1 MGPARRGSG
10 GAAGAHPRPLPGGAA
25 AARLRPVSREWHDMT
40 ALALGQGIAAGDID
54 PVALA
59 EHFLAR
65 IEALDSER
73 TVYLHVTADRA
84 RAEAEAARRRARDGL
99 RLGPLD
105 GVPISW
111 KDLFDSA
118 GAPTTA
124 ATPLF
129 AQRVPDTDALLLARA
144 TRAGM
149 VCLGKTNLTEFAFSA
164 LGINPH
170 FGTPANAY
178 DGAVARAPGGSSSG
192 AAVSVARGLAAAAMG
207 SDTGGSVRVPAAWN
221 GLVGLKTTAGL
232 LPLDGVIPL
241 AASLDTAGPL
251 TRDVADAGAM
261 LAMLAGR
268 RAADLAGASLAGLRL
283 IAPSNLAWDGLEPGI
298 ERAARAAV
306 ERLAAAGAD
315 VVSREVPELHDVEAL
330 FAAHGPLVAAEAYAH
345 WQDLV
350 DTHADRIYHNVLMRF
365 WAGAELSVG
374 GLETMR
380 RGLDR
385 LAARLDARL
394 AGAAALVMPT
404 TQIAPPPIADL
415 EADDDAYMAA
425 NQGALRNTT
434 LGNVLK
440 VCAVTL
446 PCGDDG
452 NGLPVG
458 LMLFARA
465 FTEAALLRLAA
476 ACEAALADIPK
487 PTPAA

>member
-1 MGPARRGSG
+1 MGPARRGSR

-59 EHFLAR
+59 KHFLAR

-84 RAEAEAARRRARDGL
+84 RAEAEVARRRARDGL

-178 DGAVARAPGGSSSG
+178 DGARRPRPRRLVVGRGGLGGARPRGGGDGQRHRRIGARAGGVEWPG
-192 AAVSVARGLAAAAMG
+192 RPQDHRRAAAA
-207 SDTGGSVRVPAAWN
+207 RRRHPA
-221 GLVGLKTTAGL
+221 
-232 LPLDGVIPL
+232 
-241 AASLDTAGPL
+241 
-251 TRDVADAGAM
+251 
-261 LAMLAGR
+261 R
-268 RAADLAGASLAGLRL
+268 RQ
-283 IAPSNLAWDGLEPGI
+283 PGH
-298 ERAARAAV
+298 RR
-306 ERLAAAGAD
+306 
-315 VVSREVPELHDVEAL
+315 P
-330 FAAHGPLVAAEAYAH
+330 AY
-345 WQDLV
+345 
-350 DTHADRIYHNVLMRF
+350 
-365 WAGAELSVG
+365 
-374 GLETMR
+374 
-380 RGLDR
+380 
-385 LAARLDARL
+385 
-394 AGAAALVMPT
+394 
-404 TQIAPPPIADL
+404 
-415 EADDDAYMAA
+415 
-425 NQGALRNTT
+425 
-434 LGNVLK
+434 
-440 VCAVTL
+440 
-446 PCGDDG
+446 
-452 NGLPVG
+452 
-458 LMLFARA
+458 
-465 FTEAALLRLAA
+465 
-476 ACEAALADIPK
+476 
-487 PTPAA
+487 PAT